1 MEVLGGGGWE
11 EQGVAEGD
19 VGCAELG
26 AGFWVFSCG
35 LVVSFGEGALQ
46 EGLPAGLVEFG
57 GWVVGALEELFAEV
71 GPMFVV
77 AEEWLE
83 LCDRAEFGAVAGC
96 GVLLGFEGGV

>member
-1 MEVLGGGGWE
+1 M
-11 EQGVAEGD
+11 
-19 VGCAELG
+19 
-26 AGFWVFSCG
+26 
-35 LVVSFGEGALQ
+35 
-46 EGLPAGLVEFG
+46 
-57 GWVVGALEELFAEV
+57 GALEELFAEV